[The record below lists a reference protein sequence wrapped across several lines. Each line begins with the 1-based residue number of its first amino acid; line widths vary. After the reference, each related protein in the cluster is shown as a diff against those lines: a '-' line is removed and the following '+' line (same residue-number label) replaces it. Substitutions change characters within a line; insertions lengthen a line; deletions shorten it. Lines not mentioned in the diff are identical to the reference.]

1 MMCKCFSKKTFYCF
15 IALLLFLLPIGAN
28 AADVL
33 FRCGKTSYGIVV
45 SSNASVTEKTAAAE
59 LKDYLQQISGASF
72 MVSSS
77 PGKRNIYV
85 GYEKSFAVYQGIEPF
100 DDDSDGF
107 SIKKIN
113 HDLIIYGGRERGTMY
128 GVFRFLQEYLG
139 VQWYTPDYTKIPVR
153 KQFRLG
159 NISLSETPI
168 IENRNTDFFCAKDI
182 PWMAHNFMNTKSRI
196 SKNPYGIKTRYSGTH
211 TMGKLLPASEYFKTH
226 PEYFAYR
233 DFHRLEKKGQLC
245 LSNPDVLKII
255 TEGILSEIEKRPD
268 AIIYDVSQLDN
279 KNYCTCNSC
288 VALEQ
293 RYGGHSGLMIWFVNQ
308 VAREVK
314 KKYPE
319 KYIGTFAYH
328 YTRPAPSNIRPD
340 DNVVIRL
347 CTNRC
352 CFSHPLAEECNEANA
367 AFMKDLKDWS
377 RLTDK
382 IYIWD
387 YIVNYGNYMAPYP
400 NIHVLGPNLKT
411 FADNRVIGVFEEA
424 QSGTLGNAFEELKS
438 WLVGQL
444 MWNPEQDPDKLVSMF
459 VKDYYGKAADGI
471 LDYYNL
477 CLSLVDKGTHLTGR
491 TDILKAPYTDEFTKE
506 AYKILEKALARAE
519 NDIIR
524 ERVRK
529 VMMQPAALECARHP
543 ESFYEAGKWPEFK
556 NQLLKYGA
564 YFKVHISPEK
574 FINNYEAKMK

>member
-1 MMCKCFSKKTFYCF
+1 MMCKCFSKKTIYCF
-15 IALLLFLLPIGAN
+15 ITLSLLLFPLCTD
-28 AADVL
+28 AADIL
-33 FRCGKTSYGIVV
+33 FSCGKTTYGIVV
-45 SSNASVTEKTAAAE
+45 SNNASVTEKNAAE
-59 LKDYLQQISGASF
+59 ELKEYLQQISRASF
-72 MVSSS
+72 MVSSI
-77 PGKRNIYV
+77 PGRRNIYV
-85 GYEKSFAVYQGIEPF
+85 GYEKSFAIYQGIEPF

-107 SIKKIN
+107 SIKKIG

-139 VQWYTPDYTKIPVR
+139 IQWYTPDYTKIPER

-159 NISLSETPI
+159 DISLSETPI
-168 IENRNTDFFCAKDI
+168 IKYRNTDFFCAKNI
-182 PWMAHNFMNTKSRI
+182 PWMAHNYMNTRNKN
-196 SKNPYGIKTRYSGTH
+196 SKNSYGVKVCYSGTH
-211 TMGKLLPASEYFKTH
+211 SMGKLLPASKYFKTH

-233 DFHRLEKKGQLC
+233 DSHRLEKKGQLC

-255 TEGILSEIEKRPD
+255 TDGILSEIEKHPN
-268 AIIYDVSQLDN
+268 AVIYDVSQLDN
-279 KNYCTCNSC
+279 KNYCTCNKC
-288 VALEQ
+288 VAMEQ
-293 RYGGHSGLMIWFVNQ
+293 KYGGHSGLMIWFVNQ

-347 CTNRC
+347 CTNGC
-352 CFSHPLAEECNEANA
+352 CFSHPLSDECNKANA

-387 YIVNYGNYMAPYP
+387 YIVNYGNYIAPYP
-400 NIHVLGPNLKT
+400 NIQVLGPNLKT
-411 FADNRVIGVFEEA
+411 FADYHVIGVFEEA
-424 QSGTLGNAFEELKS
+424 QSGTLGNAFEEMKS

-444 MWNPEQDPDKLVSMF
+444 MWNPEQDSDKLVSMF
-459 VKDYYGKAADGI
+459 IKDYYGKAADDI
-471 LDYYNL
+471 LSYYNL
-477 CLSLVDKGTHLTGR
+477 CLSLVDQDTHLNGR
-491 TDILKAPYTDEFTKE
+491 TDIPKHPFTDEFIE
-506 AYKILEKALARAE
+506 ESYKILEKALACAE
-519 NDIIR
+519 NDTVK

-543 ESFYEAGKWPEFK
+543 KAFYKAGKWPEFK
-556 NQLLKYGA
+556 DLLLKYGA
-564 YFKVHISPEK
+564 FFKVNLSPEE
-574 FINNYEAKMK
+574 FIKDYEAKVK